1 MRKPRDDFDSA
12 WKEMLEHYFQEF
24 MAFFFP
30 QLYAEIDWSRDL
42 EFLDKE
48 LQYAVRRAVRGRH
61 TVDKLVKVWLKE
73 GEEAWILTHVE
84 VQSQVDEEFPQ
95 RMYICNSLLFSRH
108 KRCVISLGVLGD
120 TRADWRPASFEYG
133 LGGCRVRMEYP
144 VVKLLDYEGRWEELE
159 QSANPFAVVVMAHVK
174 TQATRGKMETRL
186 QWKKRILRWLYRQG
200 RRYEEFVDLFR
211 FMDLVMTL
219 PPDLEQEC
227 EEAMAKYEEERKMP
241 VLSHFERRAIEKGLQ
256 QGIVQ
261 ATREGV
267 LEVLHLRFTEPPPTL
282 REQIQRLDDLAA
294 LKGLHRKAVTAGSLE
309 EFEQEMLTVAR
320 E

>member
-1 MRKPRDDFDSA
+1 
-12 WKEMLEHYFQEF
+12 
-24 MAFFFP
+24 
-30 QLYAEIDWSRDL
+30 
-42 EFLDKE
+42 
-48 LQYAVRRAVRGRH
+48 
-61 TVDKLVKVWLKE
+61 
-73 GEEAWILTHVE
+73 
-84 VQSQVDEEFPQ
+84 
-95 RMYICNSLLFSRH
+95 
-108 KRCVISLGVLGD
+108 
-120 TRADWRPASFEYG
+120 
-133 LGGCRVRMEYP
+133 
-144 VVKLLDYEGRWEELE
+144 
-159 QSANPFAVVVMAHVK
+159 
-174 TQATRGKMETRL
+174 METRL

-267 LEVLHLRFTEPPPTL
+267 LEVLHLRFIEPPPTL